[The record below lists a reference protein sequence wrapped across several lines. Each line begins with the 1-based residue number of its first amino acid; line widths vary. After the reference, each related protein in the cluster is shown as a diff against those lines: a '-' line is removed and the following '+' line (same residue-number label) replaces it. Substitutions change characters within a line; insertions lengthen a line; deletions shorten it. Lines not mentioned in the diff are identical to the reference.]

1 MSGFL
6 AQSVHRQLVLR
17 NRMKIMAPPLKH
29 DGYPSNQSLGNGLP
43 EICNTSTF
51 WLVTNTVIFFQS
63 GLDSGRTYVVSVIN
77 LGGGAMLSLSS
88 TTVVE
93 IFVGSCIGNQSV
105 RGLLI

>member
-6 AQSVHRQLVLR
+6 AQSQGLVLR
-17 NRMKIMAPPLKH
+17 NHMKIMTPLLKH
-29 DGYPSNQSLGNGLP
+29 VGKSLDNGLP

-93 IFVGSCIGNQSV
+93 IFVGSCIGNHSV